1 MNTSMIYNNP
11 IIQYGAAC
19 ILALSVLGTMV
30 LFGFQAFTGKPFESW
45 EQTFLITALT
55 LAANVLGYH
64 QGSLQTQ
71 NTVVKTLEVKNG
83 VNHNV

>member
-1 MNTSMIYNNP
+1 MNTGMLYNSP

-19 ILALSVLGTMV
+19 ILAIAVLGTMV
-30 LFGFQAFTGKPFESW
+30 LFGFQAFAGKPIEGW
-45 EQTFLITALT
+45 EQTFLVTTLT

-64 QGSLQTQ
+64 QGSVQAQ
-71 NTVVKTLEVKNG
+71 NTLVKTLEVKNG